1 MKKVIIAVIV
11 IVIVVVIAGNYIW
24 VKNNKADLQSEQT
37 NVTSDQAIEKVK
49 ALPEVKAWLAKIDTK
64 NETPKFTAVSDGEYY
79 DVIVN
84 KEVKGEIVPFY
95 TYFVDVRTGEVA
107 FNEEV
112 Q

>member
-1 MKKVIIAVIV
+1 MKKVIIAVV
-11 IVIVVVIAGNYIW
+11 VIVVIIAGNYIW
-24 VKNNKADLQSEQT
+24 VKSNGTDFQSERPV
-37 NVTSDQAIEKVK
+37 VTSDQAIEKVK

-64 NETPKFTAVSDGEYY
+64 NETPKFTAFSDGNYY
-79 DVIVN
+79 DVVVN